1 MKGKPKPQVQL
12 VGQDG
17 NVFNLL
23 GICTRALKKAGQ
35 YEEAQ
40 ELRNRVL
47 KCGSYDEALMTML
60 EYVEDNGEDPED
72 GEVFEEDYDDSEV
85 FEEDE

>member
-1 MKGKPKPQVQL
+1 MSDKPKPKVQL

-23 GICTRALKKAGQ
+23 GFCVKALKKAGQ

-40 ELRNRVL
+40 ELKRRVL
-47 KCGSYDEALMTML
+47 ISGSYEEALSIML
-60 EYVEDNGEDPED
+60 EYVEETGEDS
-72 GEVFEEDYDDSEV
+72 EEDDDYDE
-85 FEEDE
+85 